1 VKIRILLPLLTS
13 VLVLMVIGLALLA
26 AYEARQ
32 KEQEA
37 AKFVQTNQIS
47 ALLLKSAADWAVER
61 GAANGA
67 LAAADPVSSEVRQ
80 IVNVRRASADQAFKD
95 ALARLQDVVE
105 IKNQQQIVSAA
116 EQAFHNVENLRNKV
130 DIELAKAKKERDSG
144 VAGAWVPT
152 MTGLIDKES
161 ALRLTLETLVRPPV
175 AQTTQLVTL
184 RYLAAEMAEY
194 AGRERARVTAVIE
207 DKRPMHSEDLAA
219 LAQGRGHIDL
229 AWGTINVIRLRSDT
243 RPTLA
248 SAINEA
254 ENEYFHK
261 YTELRNQILAGG
273 ETGNYP
279 ISRKE
284 YFERVTAAINTLLKL
299 ATTMGDTA
307 GAAAEGNAAASGER
321 FAFTAAMVFIGLFL
335 SVVGWWVTFRRIVT
349 PMTQMTNAMTK
360 LAGGDKTVEIP
371 GRNRHDEIGAMAAAV
386 QVFKENGI
394 AMDKMRAEQEE
405 MKRRA
410 EEQKRQAMFDLADR
424 FEQSVKEVVEI
435 VSAAAIEM
443 QATAQALADTADNTS
458 QQSTI
463 VAAASEEA
471 AVNVQTVA
479 AASEELSA
487 SIAEIGR
494 QVAQATGI
502 TNKAAE
508 DGENTNSV
516 MQKLA
521 DVAQKIGEVV
531 SLINEIAD
539 QTNLLALNA
548 TIEAARAGEAGKG
561 FAVVASEVKS
571 LANQTAKAT
580 GNIET
585 QIAAIQTETKTAVS
599 AIRGICETLRETK
612 AVCSTIAA
620 AVEEQS
626 AATQEISRNVQEAAT
641 GTTQISK
648 NVGGVTKAANDT
660 GVAANQMLGAAAD
673 LAKQSDVLRNEVG
686 KFLANVRAA

>member
-1 VKIRILLPLLTS
+1 MKIRILLPLLTS

-26 AYEARQ
+26 AYEAKQ
-32 KEQEA
+32 KEREA
-37 AKFVQTNQIS
+37 TKFVKTNQIS
-47 ALLLKSAADWAVER
+47 ALLLGSAADWAVER

-67 LAAADPVSSEVRQ
+67 LGAADPVSSEVRQ
-80 IVNVRRASADQAFKD
+80 IINGRRATGDQNFKD
-95 ALARLQDVVE
+95 ALARLQNVVE
-105 IKNQQQIVSAA
+105 IRNQQEIVSAA
-116 EQAFHNVENLRNKV
+116 EQAFHNVEDLRNKV
-130 DIELAKAKKERDSG
+130 DDELAKAKKERDAG
-144 VAGAWVPT
+144 VAAAWVPT
-152 MTGLIDKES
+152 ITGLIDKES
-161 ALRLTLETLVRPPV
+161 ALRLTLETLARPPV
-175 AQTTQLVTL
+175 AQTTQLVAL

-194 AGRERARVTAVIE
+194 AGRERARLTALIE
-207 DKRPMHSEDLAA
+207 DKRPIRSEDLAA

-229 AWGTINVIRLRSDT
+229 GWGVINVIRLRSDT
-243 RPTLA
+243 GPTLV

-254 ENEYFHK
+254 EEEYFNN
-261 YTELRNQILAGG
+261 YTDLRNQILASG
-273 ETGNYP
+273 ESGNYL
-279 ISRKE
+279 ISRRE
-284 YFERVTAAINTLLKL
+284 YFDRVTVAINTLLKL

-307 GAAAEGNAAASGER
+307 GAAAEGNVAASDER
-321 FAFTAAMVFIGLFL
+321 FTFAAVMVFIGLLL

-349 PMTQMTNAMTK
+349 PMTQMTTAMTK

-371 GRNRHDEIGAMAAAV
+371 GCNRHDEIGAMAAAV
-386 QVFKENGI
+386 QVFKENSAAI
-394 AMDKMRAEQEE
+394 DQMRADQEAT
-405 MKRRA
+405 KRRT
-410 EEQKRQAMFDLADR
+410 EEQKKQVMFDLADR
-424 FEQSVKEVVEI
+424 LEQSIKEVVEI
-435 VSAAAIEM
+435 VSASAIEM
-443 QATAQALADTADNTS
+443 QATAQALADTADRTS
-458 QQSTI
+458 QRSTI

-471 AVNVQTVA
+471 AANVQTVA

-487 SIAEIGR
+487 SIVEIGR

-531 SLINEIAD
+531 GLINEIAD

-571 LANQTAKAT
+571 LANQTANAT
-580 GNIET
+580 GNIEA
-585 QIAAIQTETKTAVS
+585 QIAAVQTETKTAVS

-612 AVCSTIAA
+612 VVCSTIAA

>member
-1 VKIRILLPLLTS
+1 MKIRILLPSVIS
-13 VLVLMVIGLALLA
+13 VLVVMVIGLALLA

-37 AKFVQTNQIS
+37 AKFVQVNQIS
-47 ALLLKSAADWAVER
+47 SLLLRSAADWAVER

-67 LAAADPVSSEVRQ
+67 LAASDPVSSDVRQ
-80 IVNVRRASADQAFKD
+80 IITNRRANADQAFED
-95 ALARLQDVVE
+95 AMARLQGVPE
-105 IKNQQQIVSAA
+105 MNNQQQIVSAA
-116 EQAFHNVENLRNKV
+116 EKAFQNIKNLRNKV
-130 DIELAKAKKERDSG
+130 DAELAKPKKDRDAG
-144 VAGAWVPT
+144 VAGDWVPT
-152 MTGLIDKES
+152 VTGLIDKES
-161 ALRLTLETLVRPPV
+161 ELRLTLETLVRPPV

-194 AGRERARVTAVIE
+194 AGRERARLTALIE
-207 DKRPMHSEDLAA
+207 DKRPMRGEDLAV
-219 LAQGRGHIDL
+219 LATGRGHIEL
-229 AWGTINVIRLRSDT
+229 ARGAINVIRVRSDT
-243 RPTLA
+243 RPDVV

-254 ENEYFHK
+254 EKEYFHK
-261 YTELRNQILAGG
+261 YTDLRNQIFAGG

-284 YFERVTAAINTLLKL
+284 YFDQVTAAINTLLKL
-299 ATTMGDTA
+299 ATTMGDVA

-321 FAFTAAMVFIGLFL
+321 FAFTAAIVFIGLLAAAVSF
-335 SVVGWWVTFRRIVT
+335 WVTFRRIVS
-349 PMTQMTNAMTK
+349 PMTQMTRAMTE
-360 LAGGDKTVEIP
+360 LAEGDKTVEIP
-371 GRNRHDEIGAMAAAV
+371 GRDRHDEIGAMAAAV
-386 QVFKENGI
+386 QVFKDNGI
-394 AMDKMRAEQEE
+394 AMEKMRADQEE
-405 MKRRA
+405 LKRKG
-410 EEQKRQAMFDLADR
+410 EEQKRQAMFELADR
-424 FEQSVKEVVEI
+424 FEGSVKEVVEI

-443 QATAQALADTADNTS
+443 QATAQSLADTADSTS

-463 VAAASEEA
+463 VAAASEQA
-471 AVNVQTVA
+471 AANVQTVA
-479 AASEELSA
+479 SASEELSA
-487 SIAEIGR
+487 SIVEIAR
-494 QVAQATGI
+494 QVEQATGI

-508 DGENTNSV
+508 DGENTNVV

-548 TIEAARAGEAGKG
+548 TIEAARAGDAGKG

-585 QIAAIQTETKTAVS
+585 QIAAIQTETKTAVT
-599 AIRGICETLRETK
+599 AIRGICETLNETK

-673 LAKQSDVLRNEVG
+673 LAKQSDILRNEVG

>member
-1 VKIRILLPLLTS
+1 MKIRILLPS
-13 VLVLMVIGLALLA
+13 VISALVLMVVGLALLA

-32 KEQEA
+32 KAQEA
-37 AKFVQTNQIS
+37 AKFVQVNQIS
-47 ALLLKSAADWAVER
+47 SLFLRSAADWAAER

-67 LAAADPVSSEVRQ
+67 LAATDPVSSDVRQ
-80 IVNVRRASADQAFKD
+80 IITNRRATADQAFED
-95 ALARLQDVVE
+95 AMARLQNVPE
-105 IKNQQQIVSAA
+105 MNNQQKIVSATKKN
-116 EQAFHNVENLRNKV
+116 FHDVQTLRNKV
-130 DIELAKAKKERDSG
+130 DAELTKLKKDRDAG
-144 VAGAWVPT
+144 VAGDWIPT
-152 MTGLIDKES
+152 ITGLIDKES
-161 ALRLTLETLVRPPV
+161 ELRLKLETLVRPPV

-194 AGRERARVTAVIE
+194 AGRERARLTAFIE
-207 DKRPMHSEDLAA
+207 AKRPMRSEDLAV
-219 LAQGRGHIDL
+219 LATGRGHVEL
-229 AWGTINVIRLRSDT
+229 AWGAINVIRVRSDT
-243 RPTLA
+243 RPEVV

-254 ENEYFHK
+254 EKEYFHK
-261 YTELRNQILAGG
+261 YTDLRNQIFAGG

-284 YFERVTAAINTLLKL
+284 YFDRVTAAINTLLKL
-299 ATTMGDTA
+299 ATTMGDVA

-321 FAFTAAMVFIGLFL
+321 FAFTAAIVFIGLLLAAVSF
-335 SVVGWWVTFRRIVT
+335 WVTFRRIVS
-349 PMTQMTNAMTK
+349 PMTQMTKAMTK
-360 LAGGDKTVEIP
+360 LAQGDKNVEIP
-371 GRNRHDEIGAMAAAV
+371 GRDRHDEIGAMAAAV
-386 QVFKENGI
+386 QVFKDNGI
-394 AMDKMRAEQEE
+394 AMEKMRAEQEE
-405 MKRRA
+405 LKRKS
-410 EEQKRQAMFDLADR
+410 EEQKRQAMLELADR
-424 FEQSVKEVVEI
+424 FERSVKEVVEI
-435 VSAAAIEM
+435 VSTAATEM
-443 QATAQALADTADNTS
+443 QATAQSLADTADSTS

-471 AVNVQTVA
+471 AANVQTVA

-487 SIAEIGR
+487 SIVEIAR
-494 QVAQATGI
+494 QVEQATGI
-502 TNKAAE
+502 TSKAAQ
-508 DGENTNSV
+508 DGENTNVV

-585 QIAAIQTETKTAVS
+585 QIAAIQTETKTAVN
-599 AIRGICETLRETK
+599 AICGICETLNETK
-612 AVCSTIAA
+612 SVCSTIAA

-626 AATQEISRNVQEAAT
+626 AATKEISRNVQEAAT

-673 LAKQSDVLRNEVG
+673 LAKQSDVLRNEVA